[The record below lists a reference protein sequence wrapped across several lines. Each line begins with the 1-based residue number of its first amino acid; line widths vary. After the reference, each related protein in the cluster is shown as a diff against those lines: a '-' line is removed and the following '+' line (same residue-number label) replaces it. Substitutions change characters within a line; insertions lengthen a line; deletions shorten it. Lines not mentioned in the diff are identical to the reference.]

1 MPAME
6 ELLKPRLRLATDD
19 ELPESMRKRTDLV
32 TRVFGHNSVL
42 LENWYKWYGP
52 LIRDLSLTARLKEMV
67 RFRVAQLNAC
77 EF

>member
-1 MPAME
+1 MT
-6 ELLKPRLRLATDD
+6 ELMKPRLRLATDD
-19 ELPESMRKRTDLV
+19 DLPENMRKRNDHV

-52 LIRDLSLTARLKEMV
+52 LIRDLSLPARLKELV